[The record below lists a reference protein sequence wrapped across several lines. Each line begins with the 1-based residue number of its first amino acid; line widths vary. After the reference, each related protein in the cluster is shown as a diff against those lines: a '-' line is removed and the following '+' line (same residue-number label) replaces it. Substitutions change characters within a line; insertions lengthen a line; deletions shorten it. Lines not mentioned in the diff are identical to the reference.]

1 MKKIWKLYIIFVAF
15 FLLGDIGSTYIG
27 TMVTDSQ
34 IASKVAIPEECICTR
49 PTYCDSSPIVANS
62 KSNIDLI
69 PILYKLL
76 FVLATLLFI
85 KFGAYVPLALVT
97 FGIIFTTFLNLASV
111 FFPYRVLFLI
121 VGVLSN
127 VFLANYFLEEKK

>member
-1 MKKIWKLYIIFVAF
+1 MKKIWKLYLIFVAF
-15 FLLGDIGSTYIG
+15 FLLGDIGSTYVATSVEKSSI
-27 TMVTDSQ
+27 S
-34 IASKVAIPEECICTR
+34 SKLEIPEECICTG
-49 PTYCDSSPIVANS
+49 PAYCDTSPIIAGS

-85 KFGAYVPLALVT
+85 NFGAYVPLALVT
-97 FGIIFTTFLNLASV
+97 FGIIFITFLNLASV

-121 VGVLSN
+121 VGVLLN
-127 VFLANYFLEEKK
+127 IYLANYFLEEKK

>member
-1 MKKIWKLYIIFVAF
+1 MKKIWKLYLIFVAF
-15 FLLGDIGSTYIG
+15 FLLGDIGSTYVATSVEKSSI
-27 TMVTDSQ
+27 S
-34 IASKVAIPEECICTR
+34 SKLEIPEECICTG
-49 PTYCDSSPIVANS
+49 PAYCDTSPIIAGS

-97 FGIIFTTFLNLASV
+97 FVLIFSTFYNFAV
-111 FFPYRVLFLI
+111 IFFPLRYFFII
-121 VGVLSN
+121 VGVLLN
-127 VFLANYFLEEKK
+127 IYLAGYFLQEKR

>member
-1 MKKIWKLYIIFVAF
+1 MKKIWKLYIIFVVF
-15 FLLGDIGSTYIG
+15 FLLGDIGSTYVG
-27 TMVTDSQ
+27 TMVTRSA
-34 IASKVAIPEECICTR
+34 ISSKVAIPEECICTR